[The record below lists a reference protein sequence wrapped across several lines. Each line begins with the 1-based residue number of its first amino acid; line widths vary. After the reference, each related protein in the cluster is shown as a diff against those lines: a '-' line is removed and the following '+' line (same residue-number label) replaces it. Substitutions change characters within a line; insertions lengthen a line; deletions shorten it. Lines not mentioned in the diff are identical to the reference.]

1 MVAEFVPGP
10 GGPGKRFVF
19 SEDFLLERYDGA
31 AQNNQ
36 LAGSH
41 SGLVTTLRI
50 AEANDRLYPEDR
62 YLFQY
67 EGIYRFNTVPNTPL
81 QRGQVTAR
89 GVLHGTLAGAG
100 NFAPLDGPI
109 RLTIT
114 GGTEAYVTA
123 CGQITERNPLPANRL
138 LDIGLS
144 SSLLQRPT
152 MVKNGG

>member
-1 MVAEFVPGP
+1 
-10 GGPGKRFVF
+10 
-19 SEDFLLERYDGA
+19 
-31 AQNNQ
+31 
-36 LAGSH
+36 
-41 SGLVTTLRI
+41 
-50 AEANDRLYPEDR
+50 
-62 YLFQY
+62 
-67 EGIYRFNTVPNTPL
+67 VPNTPL

-100 NFAPLDGPI
+100 KFTPLDGPI

-123 CGQITERNPLPANRL
+123 RGQITERNPLPANRL

>member
-1 MVAEFVPGP
+1 
-10 GGPGKRFVF
+10 
-19 SEDFLLERYDGA
+19 
-31 AQNNQ
+31 
-36 LAGSH
+36 
-41 SGLVTTLRI
+41 
-50 AEANDRLYPEDR
+50 
-62 YLFQY
+62 
-67 EGIYRFNTVPNTPL
+67 VPNTPL

-100 NFAPLDGPI
+100 NFTPLDGPI